1 MTALCRQSKN
11 KEENHFSHEIFVS
24 QKQTGKNKE
33 VSQGES
39 EKGFKKVLA
48 WGMSIV
54 CMLAMVLAGSPMTAK
69 ASDSTSWNFKNTG
82 FKNLGTISSTVTVD
96 NLSLIATSSKTMSVI
111 ANSQTVDGTAYTY
124 ALALGGSGSDKL
136 SCSQSTGIGN
146 RHH

>member
-1 MTALCRQSKN
+1 MR
-11 KEENHFSHEIFVS
+11 IFAS

-69 ASDSTSWNFKNTG
+69 ASASTSWNF
-82 FKNLGTISSTVTVD
+82 
-96 NLSLIATSSKTMSVI
+96 
-111 ANSQTVDGTAYTY
+111 
-124 ALALGGSGSDKL
+124 
-136 SCSQSTGIGN
+136 
-146 RHH
+146 